1 LQHRLAGVEVIKCQ
15 ELLTTLKD
23 IFMKMIIASV
33 FTLTTL
39 TAFAQDAANG
49 EKLYSKCI
57 SCHGKEGMG
66 MKAQKAPM
74 IAGQYDWYIEAQV
87 NAIIKKERDN
97 ANTKKMMPFVKNLS
111 EKDIKDL
118 AAYISKLTPD
128 LSKRK

>member
-1 LQHRLAGVEVIKCQ
+1 LSEIINNKEGY
-15 ELLTTLKD
+15 
-23 IFMKMIIASV
+23 FMKMIIASV
-33 FTLTTL
+33 FALTTL
-39 TAFAQDAANG
+39 SAFAQDAANG

-97 ANTKKMMPFVKNLS
+97 ANTKKMMPFVKNLT

-118 AAYISKLTPD
+118 SAYISKMTPD